1 MPCSIS
7 FFRSRTAAHRQAPSI
22 SSHAA
27 AAQLIPADA
36 RATRPLP
43 FRFSSISLR
52 AAASLL
58 STFFGGPGDDITMY
72 PPTLEHFR
80 SYKFKKFK
88 KFTKK
93 ETKNFCQAVRQ

>member
-1 MPCSIS
+1 
-7 FFRSRTAAHRQAPSI
+7 
-22 SSHAA
+22 
-27 AAQLIPADA
+27 
-36 RATRPLP
+36 
-43 FRFSSISLR
+43 LR